1 LVSQEDAALRDVVDA
16 EVSLE
21 IWKAVQGLVPDTFQG
36 CSLTGPHPRLRL
48 LQYHGDTASEGD
60 HPVHAD
66 TPLAAPDS
74 YSRLT
79 VLVYVNSG
87 FTGGNLRF
95 VDDGV
100 DVEPRAG
107 TVVIFDHGLLH
118 QAAAVLSGS
127 KQVVKLSVLYEAE
140 AETKLPHQTT
150 TGADM
155 EVRWP
160 FVLAA
165 RAVARG
171 FCAASP
177 EVCDFIT
184 RPALVERMLGFV
196 GTKRQELSRLVADAG
211 RGPQD
216 ARRLEELLDFVL
228 AYDTE
233 DLGDI
238 LGGSGFMAMTM
249 ALATPGLRLKAYR
262 AWEAARFLHGDEKC
276 VLLGET
282 LLKDTSDPDPEVRLA
297 CVGSYFF
304 LIPSQHEELRCQ
316 AINKVLVQEED
327 PAVRHRAVQGIANLV
342 HAAKQVAEGEER
354 SARLAT
360 LRESYAETLSK
371 IAAAEASSSF
381 ETSLALRALAELA
394 MSQDT
399 PP

>member
-1 LVSQEDAALRDVVDA
+1 MER
-16 EVSLE
+16 
-21 IWKAVQGLVPDTFQG
+21 
-36 CSLTGPHPRLRL
+36 
-48 LQYHGDTASEGD
+48 
-60 HPVHAD
+60 
-66 TPLAAPDS
+66 
-74 YSRLT
+74 
-79 VLVYVNSG
+79 
-87 FTGGNLRF
+87 
-95 VDDGV
+95 
-100 DVEPRAG
+100 RAG
-107 TVVIFDHGLLH
+107 MGMSAT
-118 QAAAVLSGS
+118 
-127 KQVVKLSVLYEAE
+127 
-140 AETKLPHQTT
+140 
-150 TGADM
+150 
-155 EVRWP
+155 RR
-160 FVLAA
+160 
-165 RAVARG
+165 RA
-171 FCAASP
+171 
-177 EVCDFIT
+177 
-184 RPALVERMLGFV
+184 
-196 GTKRQELSRLVADAG
+196 Q
-211 RGPQD
+211 
-216 ARRLEELLDFVL
+216 ELLDFVL

-371 IAAAEASSSF
+371 IAAAQASSSF